1 MGPFLVCQDQ
11 MKCLLCNTKLDLLFP
26 SLGNPEVKWII
37 LQQILSFE
45 KPVMMLPFQKFL
57 QNFLT
62 FCSLSVLC
70 VVFIKLNI
78 FLLST
83 VFCPLACFPHC
94 LFPGGRNCWH
104 LLFAKCPTL
113 GTISG
118 SHSLVTSDSTDHL
131 RCASH
136 DLFVPRSD
144 ATCQLL
150 V

>member
-1 MGPFLVCQDQ
+1 MGPPLVCQDQ
-11 MKCLLCNTKLDLLFP
+11 TKCLLCNTKLNLLFP
-26 SLGNPEVKWII
+26 SLGNPEVKWNN

-45 KPVMMLPFQKFL
+45 KPVMMLPFEKFL

-62 FCSLSVLC
+62 FCSYQCRVLF
-70 VVFIKLNI
+70 FIKLKI

-94 LFPGGRNCWH
+94 LLPGGRNCWR
-104 LLFAKCPTL
+104 LPFAKCPTL

-136 DLFVPRSD
+136 NLFVPRSN
-144 ATCQLL
+144 ATCQVL